1 MVGRQKHPQWRGRPA
16 GALLLCLSAIAV
28 VPAAVTPVF
37 AYSVLTHEAVIDSVW
52 DDSLRPALVAR
63 FPKASP
69 EELRKAH
76 AYAYGGVIVI
86 DIGYYP
92 FEVPFYSDLTHYA
105 RSGEFIKNLVADART
120 LDEYAFALGAIAHFP
135 GDSNGH
141 SLATNRSVPI
151 LYPKLRRK
159 YGDTVTYAD
168 DERSH
173 TQTEFGFDVLQAA
186 RGRYAPQAY
195 HDFIGFEVCEDLLER
210 TFVKTY
216 GLSLDD
222 IFDHR
227 DFAIG
232 SFRFAVRTLV
242 PNATKMAWQIK
253 KDDIVKANPGIVRE
267 KFVYEMS
274 VKDYEKQWGTSYTHA
289 GIGTKMLSAIIAV
302 LPKVGPLKAYGFEP
316 PTPEAE
322 RLYLESFDHTVAD
335 FRRLIADA
343 RRGKL
348 ELENRNFDT
357 GKPLRL
363 GEYVLAD
370 QTYEKWLRKLE
381 RDKFKKATPEIR
393 RDIVAFYSTE
403 PPAVASSATRARKAE
418 AEASRKSIREAREL
432 LGRLEAASD
441 PPDRLAK
448 R

>member
-1 MVGRQKHPQWRGRPA
+1 
-16 GALLLCLSAIAV
+16 LLHCLAAIAV
-28 VPAAVTPVF
+28 LSAAAKPAS

-52 DDSLRPALVAR
+52 DDSLRPALLAR

-69 EELRKAH
+69 DELRKAH
-76 AYAYGGVIVI
+76 AFAYGGVIVI

-105 RSGEFIKNLVADART
+105 RSGEFIENLIADART

-141 SLATNRSVPI
+141 SLATNRSVAL

-159 YGDTVTYAD
+159 YGETVTYAD
-168 DERSH
+168 DDKSH
-173 TQTEFGFDVLQAA
+173 TQTEFAFDVLQAA

-253 KDDIVKANPGIVRE
+253 KDEIVKSNPGVVRE

-274 VKDYEKQWGTSYTHA
+274 VKDYEKEWGTSYTHA
-289 GIGTKMLSAIIAV
+289 GVGTKILSAIIRV
-302 LPKVGPLKAYGFEP
+302 LPKIGPLKAYGFEA

-322 RLYLESFDHTVAD
+322 RLYVESFDRTVSD
-335 FRRLIADA
+335 YRRLLADA

-381 RDKFKKATPEIR
+381 RANFRNATPEIR
-393 RDIVAFYSTE
+393 RDIEAFYSTE
-403 PPAVASSATRARKAE
+403 PPAVASTATRARRAE
-418 AEASRKSIREAREL
+418 AEASQKSIREARKL
-432 LGRLEAASD
+432 VSRLEAATD